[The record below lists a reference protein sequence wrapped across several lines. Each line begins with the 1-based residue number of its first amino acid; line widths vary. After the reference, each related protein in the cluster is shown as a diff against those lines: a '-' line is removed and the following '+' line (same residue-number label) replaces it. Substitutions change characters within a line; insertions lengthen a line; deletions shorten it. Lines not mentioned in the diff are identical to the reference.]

1 MKKERIKIVI
11 TFFCQFCSLFL
22 GTNSKI
28 FIYGKNIAD
37 DLTIT
42 QREQLRAMLEMIKK
56 GGIMTKRDIFS
67 ELQEGMNAWSEFNEG
82 EKTLKTHRINVKPL
96 SMTPAEVKAV
106 REKLN
111 LSQAVFAQYLH
122 TGVTTLQNW
131 EQGIVKP
138 NKQAVLLL
146 KMVEKRPD
154 TLIELAGL

>member
-1 MKKERIKIVI
+1 
-11 TFFCQFCSLFL
+11 
-22 GTNSKI
+22 
-28 FIYGKNIAD
+28 
-37 DLTIT
+37 
-42 QREQLRAMLEMIKK
+42 
-56 GGIMTKRDIFS
+56 MTKRDIFS

-111 LSQAVFAQYLH
+111 LSQAVFAQYL
-122 TGVTTLQNW
+122 QNW

>member
-1 MKKERIKIVI
+1 
-11 TFFCQFCSLFL
+11 
-22 GTNSKI
+22 
-28 FIYGKNIAD
+28 
-37 DLTIT
+37 
-42 QREQLRAMLEMIKK
+42 MIKK

-82 EKTLKTHRINVKPL
+82 KKTLKTHRINVKPL

-111 LSQAVFAQYLH
+111 LFQAVFAQYLH